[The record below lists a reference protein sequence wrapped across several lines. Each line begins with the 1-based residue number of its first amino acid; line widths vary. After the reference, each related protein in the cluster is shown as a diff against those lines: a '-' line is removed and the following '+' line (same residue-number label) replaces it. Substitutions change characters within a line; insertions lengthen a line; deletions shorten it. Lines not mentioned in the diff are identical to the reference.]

1 MVALMQKVAGGILD
15 SEVVSVVFY
24 GSLILYFYMGMYIF
38 SLDTKD
44 RIHRI
49 FFYLCLS
56 LSTWS
61 LTSSLLSF
69 VEVKETAYLVL
80 AASIWGWGFV
90 YNFLLHLVILLTK
103 MEKKLKPWQW
113 IALYVPVLVTI
124 PLFYA
129 NLIYSR
135 VFARIELSSIG
146 WNYDRASMVW
156 FMWMRLYYMTV
167 MALILFLMFRRKSEE
182 DDAASIKERRYI
194 EVSMLISFIL
204 GLPKVF
210 GLYEAFGLNLVGLG
224 PLHLLPVGITVFFVL
239 YVRVRK
245 EQKGIVILP
254 KRGELM
260 SVKTHERIF
269 YYVSQAYIF
278 GAFTAYGL
286 EVYLKKEDIGKTA
299 VLSVTLF
306 AVGISIF
313 FLLKSRLSIEKRDQT
328 LFTIIALSIPFI
340 TFYQIENSEAFAWA
354 VPVIFILIAVAFNNI
369 RLLIYTSIMTIASA
383 VVLWIVR
390 PESDIVFN
398 TAGHLGRII
407 IFAIIISIAFFINRL
422 YKNRQYQLEKQID
435 HERFVSE
442 TARLLSSARNKNLR
456 SNLDV
461 YLERSLQYMGADYGS
476 IHIFPGKRK
485 RMRKVEYYG
494 PHEFINPMFNRAFSE
509 KLDLVLGSVLDDGC
523 LYTNKFYEALSQF
536 TDDMQR
542 EGITVMVR
550 PLVESGEILG
560 AMCLSTFKR
569 NTWDEGYQNTFQ
581 LIAGSLSSMLYKI
594 GKEDE
599 LFRMAY
605 YDHLTGLPNRVLY
618 EKIIRKQIEETEEDE
633 MLALIFLDL
642 DDFKNINDILGH
654 SIGDRFLV
662 EFAERLKP
670 KLKEKDALSRFG
682 GDEFLI
688 LFPHARSRREIE
700 SFAVEVLS
708 EIIKPFQL
716 DEREVTTGASL
727 GISIYPQDGQSGE
740 ELIKFADLAM
750 YHAKSTGKNRYTI
763 CTEEIKEKFIY
774 EQELEEDLKN
784 ALKKNQLVL
793 YYQPK
798 VHGKTEEI
806 IGVEALLRWKHP
818 TKGLL
823 SPGVFLP
830 IAERTGLMAEI
841 DTWVFIEACNQ
852 NRKWQNR
859 GYQKMNMSINITPV
873 SMLQAEI
880 GQSLS
885 DIFISNGWNPDY
897 IEAEITENSIFF
909 SLDKIQSELRSLR
922 EIGLQISLDDFGTA
936 YSSLSRL
943 HELPIDK
950 VKIDRQFILNLDNEK
965 RGKKLYDGVLNLARS
980 LDLNV
985 TIEGVETKEQADYV
999 REKGCDEIQG
1009 FYYYK
1014 PMPSHEIEK
1023 LLQEMDGKSFGKV
1036 VPYI

>member
-1 MVALMQKVAGGILD
+1 MD
-15 SEVVSVVFY
+15 SAIVSVVFY
-24 GSLILYFYMGMYIF
+24 GSLILYFYMGMYIL

-44 RIHRI
+44 RIHRL

-61 LTSSLLSF
+61 LTSSLLSH
-69 VEVKETAYLVL
+69 VELKETAYLVL

-90 YNFLLHLVILLTK
+90 YSFLLHLVILLTK
-103 MEKKLKPWQW
+103 LEKKMKPWQW
-113 IALYVPVLVTI
+113 IALYVPVPVTMA
-124 PLFYA
+124 LFYG
-129 NLIYSR
+129 NLMYSR
-135 VFARIELSSIG
+135 IFARIELSSIG
-146 WNYDRASMVW
+146 WNYDRASMAW
-156 FMWMRLYYMTV
+156 FMWMRFYYITM
-167 MALILFLMFRRKSEE
+167 MALILFLVFRKKSEE
-182 DDAASIKERRYI
+182 DDVASIKEKKYI
-194 EVSMLISFIL
+194 KVTMIISFIL
-204 GLPKVF
+204 GLPKIF
-210 GLYEAFGLNLVGLG
+210 GLYEALGWNLIGLG
-224 PLHLLPVGITVFFVL
+224 PLHLLPVGITIFFVL

-245 EQKGIVILP
+245 KQRGFVILP

-278 GAFTAYGL
+278 GAFTAFGL
-286 EVYLKKEDIGKTA
+286 EVFLKKEDIGKA
-299 VLSVTLF
+299 AILSVTMF

-313 FLLKSRLSIEKRDQT
+313 LLLKSRLSIEKRDQT
-328 LFTIIALSIPFI
+328 LFAIIALSIPFI
-340 TFYQIENSEAFAWA
+340 TFYQIDNSEAFAWA

-369 RLLIYTSIMTIASA
+369 RLLIYTSAMTIVSA

-390 PESDIVFN
+390 PESEIVF
-398 TAGHLGRII
+398 TSAEHLGRII

-461 YLERSLQYMGADYGS
+461 YLERSLQYMEADYGS
-476 IHIFPGKRK
+476 IHIFPGKRN

-494 PHEFINPMFNRAFSE
+494 PHDFINPMNNRAFGE
-509 KLDLVLGSVLDDGC
+509 KFDLLLESLLDEGS
-523 LYTNKFYEALSQF
+523 LYTKEFFEVLCQF

-550 PLVESGEILG
+550 PLIESGEILG
-560 AMCLSTFKR
+560 AMCLSTFNR
-569 NTWDEGYQNTFQ
+569 NSWDEGYQNTFQ

-618 EKIIRKQIEETEEDE
+618 EKIIQKQIQETEEDE

-662 EFAERLKP
+662 ELAEKLKP
-670 KLKEKDALSRFG
+670 KLKEKDTLSRFG

-688 LFPHARSRREIE
+688 LLPHAKSIREIE
-700 SFAVEVLS
+700 NFAEEVLS
-708 EIIKPFQL
+708 EIMKPFQL

-727 GISIYPQDGQSGE
+727 GISIYPQDGQRGE
-740 ELIKFADLAM
+740 ELIKIADLAM

-763 CTEEIKEKFIY
+763 CTEEIKDKFLYEK
-774 EQELEEDLKN
+774 ELEEDLKN

-806 IGVEALLRWKHP
+806 VGVEALIRWKHP

-823 SPGVFLP
+823 APGLFLP

-852 NRKWQNR
+852 NRSWQNK
-859 GYQKMNMSINITPV
+859 GYKKMNMSINITPI
-873 SMLQAEI
+873 SMLQAEM
-880 GQSLS
+880 GRSLT

-909 SLDKIQSELRSLR
+909 SLEKIQSELKSLR
-922 EIGLQISLDDFGTA
+922 EIGLQISLDDFGT
-936 YSSLSRL
+936 
-943 HELPIDK
+943 
-950 VKIDRQFILNLDNEK
+950 
-965 RGKKLYDGVLNLARS
+965 
-980 LDLNV
+980 
-985 TIEGVETKEQADYV
+985 
-999 REKGCDEIQG
+999 
-1009 FYYYK
+1009 
-1014 PMPSHEIEK
+1014 
-1023 LLQEMDGKSFGKV
+1023 
-1036 VPYI
+1036 